1 MQGIVTNR
9 GASLAA
15 RCNITVEVVAAL
27 ATVKGSVSEKPSE
40 LVELGLELE
49 GLLLQW
55 LVSVRILV

>member
-40 LVELGLELE
+40 VVELGLE

-55 LVSVRILV
+55 LVSVRTLG